1 MCFDI
6 GIVTCGPNEAL
17 IISGVCYGNEP
28 NTIVG
33 GRAIV
38 CPCLQ
43 TVQRISLGIMT
54 LIIQSPNVVSSQGV
68 PISVTG
74 VAQVKINGSSD
85 EMLRAAA
92 EQFGGKDTDE
102 IMHIARE
109 TLEGHQRAI
118 MGNMTVEEIY
128 RDRKTF
134 SSKVFEVA
142 TSDLVNM
149 GMQVVSYT
157 LKDITDDV
165 GYLKALGE
173 ARTAEVQRDARIGE
187 AEAKMQARMAEALAE
202 EQRIQAKLI
211 NETEICRAKRDFD
224 IKKASYDVEV
234 NTAKAEAEMAYDL
247 QKAKQEQKIEEQK
260 QQVKVVERL
269 QQIQISEQEI
279 FRKEKE
285 LDSKIR
291 KPAEAEK
298 FRLEKIAEA
307 NKQVLILEA
316 EAAAEAVQ
324 LRGEAEAFAV
334 EAKAKAE
341 AEQMAKKA
349 DAWGEYG
356 KAAIVDMIL
365 QTLPKV
371 AAEVSA
377 PLSRANKV
385 TMVAQADGEIGAARL
400 TDEVMTIINKV
411 PDAVKNMTGVDIS
424 AAAQQ
429 ARA

>member
-17 IISGVCYGNEP
+17 IISGVCYGGQP
-28 NTIVG
+28 NAIVG
-33 GRAIV
+33 GRALV

-43 TVQRISLGIMT
+43 TVQRISLSIMT

-74 VAQVKINGSSD
+74 VAQVKINGSSE

-92 EQFGGKDTDE
+92 EQFGDKSTDE

-157 LKDITDDV
+157 LKDIKDDV

-173 ARTAEVQRDARIGE
+173 SRTAEVQRDARMGE
-187 AEAKMQARMAEALAE
+187 AEASMQARIAEARAE
-202 EQRIQAKLI
+202 EERLQAKLL
-211 NETEICRAKRDFD
+211 NDTEIARAKRDFD

-247 QKAKQEQKIEEQK
+247 QKAKQQQKIEEQK
-260 QQVKVVERL
+260 QQVRVVERL

-316 EAAAEAVQ
+316 EAASEAIQ

-377 PLSRANKV
+377 PISRANKI
-385 TMVAQADGEIGAARL
+385 TMVSGGDGEIGAAKL
-400 TDEVMTIINKV
+400 TEEVMTIINRV
-411 PDAVKNMTGVDIS
+411 PEAVKTMTGVDI
-424 AAAQQ
+424 ATAAQQ
-429 ARA
+429 IR